1 MWVPV
6 AGLSPRLTLSAS
18 SGAGRLCLWRS
29 GAARWKD
36 VPARNRRGL
45 SDFQPQLLPGQD
57 FRELPSRP
65 SKCSVESKRY
75 LTSPRLAETVVQFLL
90 KEDDPCKL
98 ILECNPG
105 PGILTQALI
114 QGGAR
119 VIALESDKTFI
130 PHLESLGKKLGGKLH
145 VVHCD
150 FFKLDPRSFGV
161 VKPTVDSR
169 VLLQDLGIET
179 LPWAKGIPLKVVG
192 IFPAKNEKK
201 LIWKFLHDIYSCT
214 SLYRYGRVELN
225 FFMNEMDCQK
235 IMANPQNRNLYQA
248 LSVLWQVACEVK
260 LLHTE
265 PWSSFDKHAGGGQLA
280 KPESRASEPLEQ
292 QTQQNLCF
300 VQFTPRRNLFTQNLT
315 PVNYDVFF
323 HMLKQCFL
331 KRNAKLIHQ
340 LHSLSLVDTEDILKK
355 IRQKGTTKVTD
366 MYPADFKHLFETIE
380 CSKDYS
386 CKWLYDDFMEDVVV

>member
-6 AGLSPRLTLSAS
+6 AGLPMRLTLSAS
-18 SGAGRLCLWRS
+18 SGAGRSCIWRS

-36 VPARNRRGL
+36 MPARNRRGL

-57 FRELPSRP
+57 FRDLPSRP
-65 SKCSVESKRY
+65 SKCGVESKRY
-75 LTSPRLAETVVQFLL
+75 LTSPRLAETVVPFLL
-90 KEDDPCKL
+90 RDDDPCKL

-130 PHLESLGKKLGGKLH
+130 PHLQSLGEKLGGKLH

-169 VLLQDLGIET
+169 VLLRDLEIET
-179 LPWAKGIPLKVVG
+179 LSWSKGIPLKVVG

-201 LIWKFLHDIYSCT
+201 MIWKFLHDIYSCT

-225 FFMNEMDCQK
+225 FFMNETDCQK

-265 PWSSFDKHAGGGQLA
+265 PWSSFDRYTRAGQLGR
-280 KPESRASEPLEQ
+280 PECRVRESLEQ

-300 VQFTPRRNLFTQNLT
+300 IQCTPRRNLFTENLT

-340 LHSLSLVDTEDILKK
+340 LHSLSPVDAVGVLKK
-355 IRQKGTTKVTD
+355 IKQKGTTKITD
-366 MYPADFKHLFETIE
+366 MYPLDFKRLFETIE

-386 CKWLYDDFMEDVVV
+386 CKWLYDDFMEDVII